1 MNHAKIRVREEEL
14 LKLVLDFLTSRNLN
28 VSMRTLEKESG
39 VVNSP
44 YTEDILF
51 LRELIL
57 DGDWDEVLLFA
68 QPFEGLVEFDSKQF
82 KYLILKQ
89 KFLELLSLKSH
100 VVGKKAANSI
110 EDVMKTLNLL
120 EENCPSKE
128 EYSNLCWLLTV
139 PNLSERNEFKD
150 WTLDNSRLKC
160 FTAVLDVICKVPT
173 LHKKSR
179 QCKSIA
185 SKDRLLQLVVKGLFY
200 ETCIEHCQSKATGT
214 KAADM
219 STFSVRTNILQGIA
233 DDYSANLLSWV
244 RSLGDEVFNQ
254 PFEQVSVEIV
264 LEKLAK
270 FDKNLRHSVDIPKKG
285 KKEKD
290 NDNIIFRSLSS
301 LDPAIINKRRP
312 TINTN
317 KESPLVKD
325 KSALDDL
332 DFIPANEIID
342 NGLAND
348 NAKCLPKKDTAQ
360 VRKEKQDEEQKEKHY
375 VKKEEFEDKDKYH
388 HERASNSNV
397 YDNLL
402 QNVDLKDGKRQDSK
416 NVDAADPDSFEP
428 KVNLSFEDKI
438 PTVSNTDSVPVKSP
452 SPKQSMNED
461 LYEIEEKKR
470 RESVMKKLEEY
481 ENRKKMMQLQLEQ
494 ISQGLGKSDTESKCE
509 ASLICLFVCLLNKIS
524 CNLDMAPTQFHY
536 C

>member
-1 MNHAKIRVREEEL
+1 MVGRIFAGQVAYITAWRSMNHAKIRIREEDL

-68 QPFEGLVEFDSKQF
+68 QPFDGLVEFDSKQF

-100 VVGKKAANSI
+100 IVGKQAANSI

-139 PNLSERNEFKD
+139 PNLSERSEFKN

-160 FTAVLDVICKVPT
+160 FTAILDVVCKVPT
-173 LHKKSR
+173 LHRKAKQSR
-179 QCKSIA
+179 NIA
-185 SKDRLLQLVVKGLFY
+185 AEDRLLQLVVKGLFY
-200 ETCIEHCQSKATGT
+200 ETCIEYCQSKATGT
-214 KAADM
+214 KTA
-219 STFSVRTNILQGIA
+219 SGSIFSVRTNVLQGIA

-244 RSLGDEVFNQ
+244 RNLDDDVFNQ

-270 FDKNLRHSVDIPKKG
+270 FDKNLRHSVDVPKKSRR
-285 KKEKD
+285 ESD
-290 NDNIIFRSLSS
+290 DENVIFRSLSN
-301 LDPAIINKRRP
+301 LDPAMVRR
-312 TINTN
+312 
-317 KESPLVKD
+317 K
-325 KSALDDL
+325 
-332 DFIPANEIID
+332 
-342 NGLAND
+342 
-348 NAKCLPKKDTAQ
+348 
-360 VRKEKQDEEQKEKHY
+360 
-375 VKKEEFEDKDKYH
+375 
-388 HERASNSNV
+388 
-397 YDNLL
+397 
-402 QNVDLKDGKRQDSK
+402 
-416 NVDAADPDSFEP
+416 P
-428 KVNLSFEDKI
+428 KVNRNKQSKLIS
-438 PTVSNTDSVPVKSP
+438 TVSPVDEVNLLLVNDEKGNHEEDNVIERPVVKGTDIMKIDQQKRNIAASTVEVSDGMLDNGEMVKGKNLNTVFDTNGSTEAQETDVLDPFMSNSENFEQNVNLITEGKIGAKVESEGMPTRASSLMQSVDEEVF
-452 SPKQSMNED
+452 QV
-461 LYEIEEKKR
+461 EEKKR

-481 ENRKKMMQLQLEQ
+481 ENRKKLMQMQLDQMNR
-494 ISQGLGKSDTESKCE
+494 GLGKSDISSEGKSSFE
-509 ASLICLFVCLLNKIS
+509 LFNDFVK
-524 CNLDMAPTQFHY
+524 F
-536 C
+536 